1 MLYYTRMVKRG
12 KIMASIGI
20 SGALIVSSGVLFVPM
35 TEVAAVDT
43 GDIQDSIKKAEKKL
57 EAAQQKADS
66 IQKDLNQITGSLVVT
81 KQIIANTS
89 DLLSKTESTIGEK
102 ESAIKALDSEILLQK
117 KLLGD
122 LMRNLYENGNIPLSE
137 IVLNHDEE
145 RLSLAESDT
154 FLTLQDKIGM
164 IADDLE
170 AARGNTEEEKKILE
184 DAKTEHERLLRLKG
198 EQEKTL
204 TAAKNE
210 TQADL
215 RDQQATIGEL
225 QGKISKLKSSLSD
238 LLGKSYDAKDVEDAA
253 SFAAKKTGVRKDF
266 IMGMLVVESDLGR
279 YTGGCTYAEVEKGA
293 EQRYKSGKLSKASWA
308 TFQRRRDIFKDIA
321 KSLDKNYAK
330 LKVSCNPA
338 SYYGT
343 GGAMGV
349 PQFMPDTWMGYKARI
364 ASATG
369 HNPPD
374 PWNLTD
380 GVMAMAIKLSVVPG
394 VTKHD
399 RSGERNA
406 AKLYL
411 SGTTSSKYNW
421 YADKVLYWADNY
433 ERLLGD

>member
-1 MLYYTRMVKRG
+1 MLYCTGMFKIQ
-12 KIMASIGI
+12 KIMTSVGVTGMLVASFGTLAVPVIR
-20 SGALIVSSGVLFVPM
+20 VS
-35 TEVAAVDT
+35 AVDT
-43 GDIQDSIKKAEKKL
+43 GDIQDSIKKTEKKL

-81 KQIIANTS
+81 KQVIANTS
-89 DLLSKTESTIGEK
+89 SLLSETESTIGEK
-102 ESAIKALDSEILLQK
+102 ETEIKSLDNEISLQK
-117 KLLGD
+117 QLLKD
-122 LMRNLYENGNIPLSE
+122 LMQNLYENGNTPLSE
-137 IVLNHDEE
+137 VILNHDEM
-145 RLSLAESDT
+145 RLSLAEGDT
-154 FLTLQDKIGM
+154 FLTLQEKIGM
-164 IADDLE
+164 IADDLKS
-170 AARGNTEEEKKILE
+170 ARGNTEEEKVVLE

-210 TQADL
+210 TQANL
-215 RDQQATIGEL
+215 QDQQSTIGDL

-253 SFAAKKTGVRKDF
+253 SFASKKTGVRKDL

-293 EQRYKSGKLSKASWA
+293 TDRYKSGKLSKASWA
-308 TFQRRRDIFKDIA
+308 TFQNRRTIFKSIA
-321 KSLDKNYAK
+321 DSLDKNYSK

-349 PQFMPDTWMGYKARI
+349 PQFMPDTWMGYKTRI
-364 ASATG
+364 ANATG
-369 HNPPD
+369 HSTPD

-399 RSGERNA
+399 RSSERNA

-433 ERLLGD
+433 QRLLGD

>member
-1 MLYYTRMVKRG
+1 MAVLSVTGML
-12 KIMASIGI
+12 IA
-20 SGALIVSSGVLFVPM
+20 SSGLFIFPTVS
-35 TEVAAVDT
+35 TLAADA
-43 GDIQDSIKKAEKKL
+43 GDIQESIDKTQKKL
-57 EAAQQKADS
+57 EEAKKKEAAL
-66 IQKDLNQITGSLVVT
+66 QKDLNQITGSLTVT
-81 KQIIANTS
+81 KQVIAQTS
-89 DLLSKTESTIGEK
+89 NLLSETESTISQKEAEIRALEGEIIVQK
-102 ESAIKALDSEILLQK
+102 QLLRE
-117 KLLGD
+117 LV
-122 LMRNLYENGNIPLSE
+122 RNLYENGNTPLAE
-137 IVLNHDEE
+137 IILDQEGVQ
-145 RLSLAESDT
+145 LSLAEGDT
-154 FLTLQDKIGM
+154 FLTLQDKIGA
-164 IADDLE
+164 ITDELK
-170 AARGNTEEEKKILE
+170 AARGNTEGEKVVLE
-184 DAKTEHERLLRLKG
+184 DAKAEHERLLRLKS
-198 EQEKTL
+198 EQEKSL

-210 TQADL
+210 TQSDL

-225 QGKISKLKSSLSD
+225 QGKLSKLKSSLSD
-238 LLGKSYDAKDVEDAA
+238 LLGKSYDAQDVEDAA

-308 TFQRRRDIFKDIA
+308 TFQNRRTLFKGIA
-321 KSLDKNYAK
+321 DSLDKNYAK

-364 ASATG
+364 ANATG

-394 VTKHD
+394 VTSHQ
-399 RSGERNA
+399 RTGERNA

-411 SGTTSSKYNW
+411 SGTTSAKYNW

-433 ERLLGD
+433 ERLLDH